1 MAGMGCGGRSQSYKV
16 GLLLQPLAW
25 VLRNASLIVGEYYDG
40 VDDEQLHL
48 IVLAASMR

>member
-25 VLRNASLIVGEYYDG
+25 VLRNARIVGEYYDG
-40 VDDEQLHL
+40 VDDDQLHL